1 MHHGSF
7 ATSSGSI
14 YSLWRRDARE
24 SSAWGYRF
32 STYAS
37 SKHYHLHYD
46 LSKVDGVD
54 VALDSLGLAIDVVT
68 FGAGGRSLNGIQVIA
83 KVAEPV
89 LDMYGVYG
97 TANEIGRDGTY
108 TMWERSKM
116 GIAIMGV
123 GLPYLDAVG
132 LVVDFAEGVSITP

>member
-1 MHHGSF
+1 
-7 ATSSGSI
+7 
-14 YSLWRRDARE
+14 
-24 SSAWGYRF
+24 
-32 STYAS
+32 
-37 SKHYHLHYD
+37 
-46 LSKVDGVD
+46 VD

-68 FGAGGRSLNGIQVIA
+68 FGAGGRSLNGLQVIA

-97 TANEIGRDGTY
+97 TAHEIGRDGKY

-132 LVVDFAEGVSITP
+132 LVVDFAEGASITP